1 MPHSSAR
8 FQWWLAKE
16 IELRRGNKMWLGLRS
31 KFEISCVV
39 LLIASGLVHAALF
52 LGFDRA
58 WEDPLSFRKAT
69 LFGLSTGLTLWSCL
83 WANSYL
89 QESRVDPS
97 LRWTLCGSLVIEVFL
112 ITLQTWRGEL
122 SHFNHNGIIN
132 GLIESAMLLLVTIA
146 VAIIFALSY
155 RAWQT
160 ANPHRCSS
168 SIAWSIRWGL
178 LLLSLSALIGF
189 GITWI
194 GQEQMTRGISP
205 THFNVRGILK
215 FPHGAALHAIQ
226 TLAIVAC
233 FIDRWQIVN
242 SVRII
247 HCLAAA
253 HICWLGYALFQT
265 FAGLDRFELS
275 TTISLLLL
283 AATILCGLASGALAL
298 YGRTKKPV
306 A

>member
-1 MPHSSAR
+1 MR
-8 FQWWLAKE
+8 
-16 IELRRGNKMWLGLRS
+16 LGLRS

-52 LGFDRA
+52 LGFDRT

-69 LFGLSTGLTLWSCL
+69 LFGLSTGVTLWSCL
-83 WANSYL
+83 WANSNL
-89 QESRVDPS
+89 KELGFDPI
-97 LRWTLCGSLVIEVFL
+97 LRRTLCGSLVIEVFL

-122 SHFNHNGIIN
+122 SHFNHNGMVN
-132 GLIESAMLLLVTIA
+132 GLIELAMLLLVTIA
-146 VAIIFALSY
+146 VAIIFALTY
-155 RAWQT
+155 RAWQR
-160 ANPHRCSS
+160 ADPHRCSS

-194 GQEQMTRGISP
+194 GQEQMTRGLSP

-226 TLAIVAC
+226 TLAIVAW
-233 FIDRWQIVN
+233 FTDRLQNLN

-253 HICWLGYALFQT
+253 HACWLGYALYQT
-265 FAGLDRFELS
+265 LAGLDRFELS
-275 TTISLLLL
+275 TTVSLFLL
-283 AATILCGLASGALAL
+283 AATILCGLAAGALAL
-298 YGRTKKPV
+298 YGRTKKPL

>member
-1 MPHSSAR
+1 M
-8 FQWWLAKE
+8 L
-16 IELRRGNKMWLGLRS
+16 LGLRS
-31 KFEISCVV
+31 KFEISCVA

-52 LGFDRA
+52 LGFDRI

-69 LFGLSTGLTLWSCL
+69 LFGLSTGVTLWSCL
-83 WANSYL
+83 WANSNLKELRY
-89 QESRVDPS
+89 DPI
-97 LRWTLCGSLVIEVFL
+97 LRGTLCGSLVIEVFL

-132 GLIESAMLLLVTIA
+132 GLIELIMLLLVTIA
-146 VAIIFALSY
+146 VAIIFSLTY
-155 RAWQT
+155 RAWQRV
-160 ANPHRCSS
+160 NPLGCSS

-194 GQEQMTRGISP
+194 GQEQMTRGLRP

-226 TLAIVAC
+226 TLAIVAW
-233 FIDRWQIVN
+233 FTDRWQILN

-253 HICWLGYALFQT
+253 HACWLGYALYQT
-265 FAGLDRFELS
+265 LAGLDRFELS
-275 TTISLLLL
+275 TTVSLILL
-283 AATILCGLASGALAL
+283 AATILCGLASAALTL
-298 YGRTKKPV
+298 YGRTKKPLD
-306 A
+306 

>member
-1 MPHSSAR
+1 
-8 FQWWLAKE
+8 
-16 IELRRGNKMWLGLRS
+16 MWLGLRS

-39 LLIASGLVHAALF
+39 LLVASGLAHAALF
-52 LGFDRA
+52 VGFDRT

-69 LFGLSTGLTLWSCL
+69 LFGLSTGVTLWSCL
-83 WANSYL
+83 WANSSLKELRY
-89 QESRVDPS
+89 DPI
-97 LRWTLCGSLVIEVFL
+97 LRRTLCGSLVIEVFL

-132 GLIESAMLLLVTIA
+132 GLIELIMLLLVTIA
-146 VAIIFALSY
+146 VAIIFALTY
-155 RAWQT
+155 RAWQRV
-160 ANPHRCSS
+160 NPLGCSS

-194 GQEQMTRGISP
+194 GQEQMTRGLSP

-226 TLAIVAC
+226 TLAIVAW
-233 FIDRWQIVN
+233 FTDRWQILN

-253 HICWLGYALFQT
+253 HACWLGYALYQT
-265 FAGLDRFELS
+265 LAGLDRFELS
-275 TTISLLLL
+275 TTVSLILL
-283 AATILCGLASGALAL
+283 AATILCGLASAALTL
-298 YGRTKKPV
+298 YGRTKKPLD
-306 A
+306 

>member
-1 MPHSSAR
+1 
-8 FQWWLAKE
+8 
-16 IELRRGNKMWLGLRS
+16 MWLGLRS

-39 LLIASGLVHAALF
+39 LLIASGLAHAALF
-52 LGFDRA
+52 LGFDRT

-69 LFGLSTGLTLWSCL
+69 LFGLSTGVTLWSCL
-83 WANSYL
+83 WANSNLKELGY
-89 QESRVDPS
+89 DPI
-97 LRWTLCGSLVIEVFL
+97 LRRTLCGSLVIEVFL

-122 SHFNHNGIIN
+122 SHFNHNGMVN
-132 GLIESAMLLLVTIA
+132 GLIELAMLLLVTIA
-146 VAIIFALSY
+146 VAIIFALTY
-155 RAWQT
+155 RAWQR

-194 GQEQMTRGISP
+194 GQEQMTRGLKP

-215 FPHGAALHAIQ
+215 FPHGASLHAIQ
-226 TLAIVAC
+226 TLAIVAW
-233 FIDRWQIVN
+233 FTDRMRLTN
-242 SVRII
+242 TVRII

-253 HICWLGYALFQT
+253 HACWLGYALYQT

-275 TTISLLLL
+275 TTVSLFLL

-298 YGRTKKPV
+298 YGRTKKPL